1 MGYFNTKM
9 PSEEVLQIGKPL
21 VIDVSDPEL
30 AGLYKSSIFDMDV
43 QKRIIKIG
51 MPSFKGTYVPLP
63 SGTRLYVKMID
74 KSSMYVFQSRILSYK
89 KDEEGF
95 YVSFISMP
103 DTVRRI
109 QRRQFLRV
117 PFFKEGTF
125 LRVTDNE
132 TYPFISKDLSAG
144 GLLIVTKPR
153 LSLNEMIRIDFNIND
168 SIIVSDQLARIV
180 RVQNHV
186 TSKNQILGVK
196 FEGFPRLQE
205 DSLVRFVFKL
215 EQERKRKAKE
225 EGGND

>member
-9 PSEEVLQIGKPL
+9 SSEEVLQIGKPL

-30 AGLYKSSIFDMDV
+30 AGLYKSSIFDIDFST
-43 QKRIIKIG
+43 KIIKIG

-63 SGTRLYVKMID
+63 AGTRLYVKMID
-74 KSSMYVFQSRILSYK
+74 KSSMYVFQSKILSYK
-89 KDEEGF
+89 KDDEGF
-95 YVSFISMP
+95 YVSFIAMP

-125 LRVTDNE
+125 LRVLDNE
-132 TYPFISKDLSAG
+132 RYPFITKDLSAG

-153 LSLNEMIRIDFNIND
+153 LSLNEIIRIDFNVND
-168 SIIVSDQLARIV
+168 SIIINDQLGKIV
-180 RVQNHV
+180 RVQDQV

-196 FEGFPRLQE
+196 FEGLPRYQE
-205 DSLVRFVFKL
+205 DSLVRYIFKV

-225 EGGND
+225 EGND